1 MQDFFGGYERRL
13 PVYLLL
19 DCSGSMQGSPIMA
32 VNEGLDI
39 IYNLLRNDPRAVDTV
54 HISVICFADQAT
66 QYELVPL
73 DQFQAP
79 SLVAAGRTALG
90 SALQLLIQSLQNDL
104 ISNTPTRHGDY
115 RPLVFV
121 LTDGE
126 PTDQYQ
132 GVVQQLR
139 QLQGSCRPTI
149 VALGCGNRVNEGI
162 LRSLAD
168 SVFLMHNV
176 SPEAIKSFFRWMS
189 GSIVKTAQAGGALD
203 PTLYNT
209 PDGTVRAS
217 DTPRRY

>member
-19 DCSGSMQGSPIMA
+19 DCSSSMQGSPIMA
-32 VNEGLDI
+32 VSDGLDI

-54 HISVICFADQAT
+54 HMSVICFAEQAT

-79 SLVAAGRTALG
+79 TLVASGRTALG
-90 SALQLLIQSLQNDL
+90 GALRLLIQSIQNDL
-104 ISNTPTRHGDY
+104 IMNTPTRHGDY
-115 RPLVFV
+115 RPLVFI

-132 GVVQQLR
+132 GPMQQLR
-139 QLQGSCRPTI
+139 QLQGSQRPTI
-149 VALGCGNRVNEGI
+149 VALGCGSRVNETL
-162 LRSLAD
+162 LRNLAD

-189 GSIVKTAQAGGALD
+189 GSIVKTAQAGGSLD
-203 PTLYNT
+203 PTVYST
-209 PDGTVRAS
+209 PEGTVRAS